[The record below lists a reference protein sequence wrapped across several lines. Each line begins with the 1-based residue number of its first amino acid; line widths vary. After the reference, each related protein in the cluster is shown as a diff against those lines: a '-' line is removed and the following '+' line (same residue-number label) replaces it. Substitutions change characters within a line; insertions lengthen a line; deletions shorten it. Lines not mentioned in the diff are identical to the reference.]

1 MVFDA
6 QCITLHHLGV
16 VMSEVIRTTV
26 PVPVAVHQAFKRLA
40 DAQGISL
47 GRARSNWLTD
57 TADTAEMVA
66 AQMVKAKAEPVRV
79 LRELQLMA
87 EGSVDTA
94 GSLIERMRAMEK
106 QLSDPLYPPL
116 CNTGGKVPKNPK
128 KPNPP
133 SRSAKL

>member
-1 MVFDA
+1 
-6 QCITLHHLGV
+6 
-16 VMSEVIRTTV
+16 MSEVIRTTV
-26 PVPVAVHQAFKRLA
+26 PVTVEVHQAFKRLA

-47 GRARSNWLTD
+47 GRAMSNWLTD

-94 GSLIERMRAMEK
+94 GSLIDRMRGWKTAFR
-106 QLSDPLYPPL
+106 PLYPRYVIR
-116 CNTGGKVPKNPK
+116 GQVPKTPK
-128 KPNPP
+128 SPFF
-133 SRSAKL
+133 

>member
-1 MVFDA
+1 M
-6 QCITLHHLGV
+6 
-16 VMSEVIRTTV
+16 
-26 PVPVAVHQAFKRLA
+26 
-40 DAQGISL
+40 
-47 GRARSNWLTD
+47 SNWLTD

-128 KPNPP
+128 KPNSP
-133 SRSAKL
+133 SRREKP

>member
-1 MVFDA
+1 
-6 QCITLHHLGV
+6 
-16 VMSEVIRTTV
+16 MSEVIRTTV

-47 GRARSNWLTD
+47 GRAMSNWLTD

-128 KPNPP
+128 KPNSP
-133 SRSAKL
+133 SRREKP

>member
-47 GRARSNWLTD
+47 GRAMSNWLTD

-66 AQMVKAKAEPVRV
+66 AQMVKAKAEQVRV

-128 KPNPP
+128 KPNSP
-133 SRSAKL
+133 SRREKP

>member
-47 GRARSNWLTD
+47 GRAMSNWLTD

-106 QLSDPLYPPL
+106 ELPDPLYPPL

>member
-47 GRARSNWLTD
+47 GRAMSNWLTD

-106 QLSDPLYPPL
+106 ELPDPLYPPL

-128 KPNPP
+128 KPNSP
-133 SRSAKL
+133 SRREKP

>member
-47 GRARSNWLTD
+47 GRAMSNWLTD

-128 KPNPP
+128 KPNSP
-133 SRSAKL
+133 SRREKQ

>member
-1 MVFDA
+1 MIFDA
-6 QCITLHHLGV
+6 QCINLHHMGV

-47 GRARSNWLTD
+47 GRAMSNWLTD

>member
-1 MVFDA
+1 MFDA
-6 QCITLHHLGV
+6 QCINLHHMGV

-47 GRARSNWLTD
+47 GRAMSNWLTD

-106 QLSDPLYPPL
+106 QLPDPLYPPL

-128 KPNPP
+128 KPNSP
-133 SRSAKL
+133 SRREKP

>member
-6 QCITLHHLGV
+6 QCIALHHLGV

-47 GRARSNWLTD
+47 GRAMSNWLTD

-128 KPNPP
+128 KPNSP
-133 SRSAKL
+133 SRREKP

>member
-1 MVFDA
+1 MMFDA
-6 QCITLHHLGV
+6 QCINLHHMGV

-26 PVPVAVHQAFKRLA
+26 PVTVEVHQAFKRLA

-47 GRARSNWLTD
+47 GRAMSNWLTD

-66 AQMVKAKAEPVRV
+66 ARMFKAKAEPVRV

-94 GSLIERMRAMEK
+94 GSLIDRMREMEK

-116 CNTGGKVPKNPK
+116 CNTGGKVPK
-128 KPNPP
+128 KPQKTPP
-133 SRSAKL
+133 SSRKSKP